1 MSGKQAL
8 VDVKDLRRI
17 ALPPNADPEANPDR
31 KPGSVLFRRTK
42 WESEA
47 GTVLTHAKDGN
58 PSPKKIA
65 IVDRENDWPEGVAVA
80 ADLPPSWELKDSE

>member
-1 MSGKQAL
+1 MMSSKAHGAKAIARCSPQAL
-8 VDVKDLRRI
+8 RDAR
-17 ALPPNADPEANPDR
+17 
-31 KPGSVLFRRTK
+31 GRRTK

>member
-1 MSGKQAL
+1 M
-8 VDVKDLRRI
+8 
-17 ALPPNADPEANPDR
+17 
-31 KPGSVLFRRTK
+31 
-42 WESEA
+42 
-47 GTVLTHAKDGN
+47 LTHAKDGN